1 MISGPPGFSAIVTG
15 ISYALS
21 LATRRV
27 EPSADAHPNGP
38 VAISQAIWFRFMITV
53 LNGVVILGFDN
64 VVGLVLFFL
73 IAAIDTMSYPVV
85 SHLVLAKSGLGKTYP
100 NFITGFTWVG
110 NLRVLILMT
119 ISLLTV
125 SLGAENM
132 QIIMFPFAIWMIWA
146 SWSVATKSI
155 GRGGWIGAGMVFLA
169 LILEMLL
176 GAMIITFIHPTGM
189 EG

>member
-27 EPSADAHPNGP
+27 EPSAEAHPNGP

-73 IAAIDTMSYPVV
+73 IAAIDTLSYPVV
-85 SHLVLAKSGLGKTYP
+85 SHLVLAIGLG
-100 NFITGFTWVG
+100 
-110 NLRVLILMT
+110 
-119 ISLLTV
+119 
-125 SLGAENM
+125 
-132 QIIMFPFAIWMIWA
+132 
-146 SWSVATKSI
+146 
-155 GRGGWIGAGMVFLA
+155 
-169 LILEMLL
+169 
-176 GAMIITFIHPTGM
+176 
-189 EG
+189 